1 MAGQQQTDPIITWI
15 VIIGMLCAGIYG
27 MWLINYKFLG
37 PVLIYIK
44 TYELYPL
51 TFFSDEAAQTYRRLQ
66 ELSRTIHSQTTM
78 GYGHDHETMW
88 RFVTLAGKYSGA
100 FYSKFV
106 GLIAVALAVYTMF
119 AYPTNRFHGKFNLE
133 SMISIQAKTWPV
145 VTPFIKYNPT
155 KTKSRPPGAR
165 VPSELP
171 LFAEA
176 LYPEEW
182 MAHNRIRVINGV
194 PDRDQMRR
202 ALMNQL
208 GQRFDGIDS
217 LPEHIYCLLA
227 ALALKGARKR
237 DDCDKLMGE
246 MAKCWTQETGFV
258 PSAAVKSTVAKTLTN
273 KKIVE
278 PLLDVMNKHAYVT
291 TAMIAVLG
299 WARLQGGVL
308 APAQFVW
315 LRGEDRT
322 LWYPLNNMGRR
333 SFHVEAA
340 GAMAHYQAEVGAGK
354 AIIIP
359 RLEAAVV
366 AIAQYISET
375 RAKIPELEGGEAP
388 VSRQISGGRRDA
400 LQLNKPSTRH

>member
-1 MAGQQQTDPIITWI
+1 MAGQQQTDPIITWL

-37 PVLIYIK
+37 PVLIYMK
-44 TYELYPL
+44 TFELYPL
-51 TFFSDEAAQTYRRLQ
+51 TFFSDDAALTYRRLQ

-100 FYSKFV
+100 FYSKIV
-106 GLIAVALAVYTMF
+106 GVIAVLIAVYTMF
-119 AYPTNRFHGKFNLE
+119 AYPSNRFHSKFDLE

-155 KTKSRPPGAR
+155 KIKSRPPGAR

-208 GQRFDGIDS
+208 GQRFEGIDS

-246 MAKCWTQETGFV
+246 LAKCWTQEAGFT
-258 PSAAVKSTVAKTLTN
+258 PSASVKSTVAKALTN
-273 KKIVE
+273 KKYVE
-278 PLLDVMNKHAYVT
+278 PLLEVMNKHAYVA
-291 TAMIAVLG
+291 TAMIAVIG

-333 SFHVEAA
+333 SFHVEAS
-340 GAMAHYQAEVGAGK
+340 GAMAHYQAEVSAGK

-375 RAKIPELEGGEAP
+375 RAKIPELEGGDAP
-388 VSRQISGGRRDA
+388 VSRQVAGARRDA